1 MKMWG
6 SAAAAGQQED
16 TTILKMGE
24 IEWTEL
30 EFGMWEAVADVLI
43 TKSQLE
49 QTRSSEYSETESC
62 ITVSPSDYDWEMIIK
77 HQHQTSL

>member
-1 MKMWG
+1 
-6 SAAAAGQQED
+6 
-16 TTILKMGE
+16 MGK
-24 IEWTEL
+24 IEWTEM

-62 ITVSPSDYDWEMIIK
+62 ITVSPSDYD
-77 HQHQTSL
+77 

>member
-1 MKMWG
+1 
-6 SAAAAGQQED
+6 
-16 TTILKMGE
+16 MGE

-43 TKSQLE
+43 TKRQLE

-62 ITVSPSDYDWEMIIK
+62 VTVSPSDYD
-77 HQHQTSL
+77 